1 MNVDACGPVTP
12 AEVRAVVDQLVSLA
26 ERAAEHGQGMFHFV
40 LSMGAES
47 LADNLDVAGDLE
59 DQS

>member
-12 AEVRAVVDQLVSLA
+12 AEVLAVVQELEGLSA
-26 ERAAEHGQGMFHFV
+26 RAAEHGQQMFHFV

-47 LADNLDVAGDLE
+47 LADNLQVAGDLE
-59 DQS
+59 HDE